1 MIDRCEGDTA
11 NMVRVAWM
19 KNCGG
24 KRERERRGPGP
35 WEGKRGGVGRGR
47 SWMGRGGASKEER
60 GKETSLFLEF

>member
-24 KRERERRGPGP
+24 KRERERERRGPLGGERE
-35 WEGKRGGVGRGR
+35 WGVEEVGWGEREGNKSVSGVL
-47 SWMGRGGASKEER
+47 AAQ
-60 GKETSLFLEF
+60 

>member
-24 KRERERRGPGP
+24 KRERERGGGP
-35 WEGKRGGVGRGR
+35 WEGRRGSGA
-47 SWMGRGGASKEER
+47 WKKLDGASE
-60 GKETSLFLEF
+60 KETSLFLEF

>member
-24 KRERERRGPGP
+24 KR
-35 WEGKRGGVGRGR
+35 GGRAGAP
-47 SWMGRGGASKEER
+47 GRGGEGRGSGAWKKLDGASER
-60 GKETSLFLEF
+60 EGNKSVSGVLAAQ